1 MRRTWALLLPLCLCV
16 LASPARAACPE
27 TLRWRRLQPGVAY
40 ATVDVACAGKPAE
53 PVKVR
58 DRALHVVR
66 LEPARVRLRALM
78 TSQLEGQQNLTA
90 AQWAKTR
97 RLALVIN
104 LGMYQNDHKT
114 HVGHLRAGTHV
125 NSKRWVPSYR
135 SVLAFHPRQGGIP
148 KAVML
153 DREDD
158 GASEQLARYGVVAQN
173 LRLIRGGAKPR
184 GVWSSR
190 PRRWSEAA
198 LAQDAEG
205 RLLLLFA
212 RAPLTMWELN
222 RLLLALPLGIVRAMH
237 LEGGPEASLSIHAGG
252 VDLDLCG
259 SFETGF
265 VPDDS
270 NTVQW
275 PLPNVLGV
283 ERR

>member
-1 MRRTWALLLPLCLCV
+1 MRRTWLLPLLALCTV
-16 LASPARAACPE
+16 PAPARAACPE
-27 TLRWRRLQPGVAY
+27 ALRWRRLQAGVAY
-40 ATVDVACAGKPAE
+40 AMADVACAGEPAQ

-58 DRALHVVR
+58 DRALHLVR
-66 LEPARVRLRALM
+66 LEPAKVRLRALM
-78 TSQLEGQQNLTA
+78 TSALEGQQNLTA
-90 AQWAKTR
+90 AQWAHR
-97 RLALVIN
+97 HRLALVIN

-114 HVGHLRAGTHV
+114 HVGHLRAGAHV

-135 SVLAFHPRQGGIP
+135 SVLAFHPRQAGIP
-148 KAVML
+148 RAVVL

-158 GASEQLARYGVVAQN
+158 GASAKLARYGAVAQN
-173 LRLIRGGAKPR
+173 LRLIRGGDKPR
-184 GVWSSR
+184 GVWSSQ

-198 LAQDAEG
+198 LAQDEKG

-222 RLLLALPLGIVRAMH
+222 RLLLALPLGVVRAMH

>member
-1 MRRTWALLLPLCLCV
+1 MKRTWALLLPVLCM
-16 LASPARAACPE
+16 LASPAGAACPE
-27 TLRWRRLQPGVAY
+27 TLRWRRLQAGVAH
-40 ATVDVACAGKPAE
+40 ATVDIACAGEPAE
-53 PVKVR
+53 PVTVR

-66 LEPARVRLRALM
+66 LEPARARLRALM
-78 TSQLEGQQNLTA
+78 TSALEGQPNLTA
-90 AQWAKTR
+90 AQWARKH
-97 RLALVIN
+97 RLALAIN
-104 LGMYQNDHKT
+104 LGMYQGDHKT
-114 HVGHLRAGTHV
+114 HVGHLRAGGHV
-125 NSKRWVPSYR
+125 NSKRWVPSYQ
-135 SVLAFHPRQGGIP
+135 SVLAFHPRQRGIP
-148 KAVML
+148 GAVVL

-158 GASEQLARYGVVAQN
+158 GSSEQLARYDVVAQN
-173 LRLIRGGAKPR
+173 LRLVRGGPKPR
-184 GVWSSR
+184 GVWSSQ

-198 LAQDAEG
+198 LAQDRHG

-252 VDLDLCG
+252 LDLDLCG

-270 NTVQW
+270 NAVQW

>member
-1 MRRTWALLLPLCLCV
+1 MRRTWAPLLLLCLCA
-16 LASPARAACPE
+16 LAPPARAACPE
-27 TLRWRRLQPGVAY
+27 TLRWRRLQAGIAY

-58 DRALHVVR
+58 DRSLHVVR
-66 LEPARVRLRALM
+66 VTPAKVRLRALM
-78 TSQLEGQQNLTA
+78 TSALEGQQNLTA
-90 AQWAKTR
+90 AQWAKKH

-114 HVGHLRAGTHV
+114 HVGHLRAGKHV
-125 NSKRWVPSYR
+125 NSKRWVPSYQ
-135 SVLAFHPRQGGIP
+135 SVLAFRPRQSGIP

-153 DREDD
+153 DRKD
-158 GASEQLARYGVVAQN
+158 GASEQLARYDVVAQN

-184 GVWSSR
+184 GVWSSQ

-198 LAQDAEG
+198 LAHDGEG